1 MTTLSALLYTTY
13 GFIMAI
19 IALLIV
25 NRRNKNYE
33 ISNTHIRILNDL
45 LKEKNT
51 LKALLDKYQEKLTL
65 LNQKLELNK
74 AIDNHITNTKPLKV
88 KLDKKVKTK

>member
-19 IALLIV
+19 IANLIV
-25 NRRNKNYE
+25 NRWNKTNQN
-33 ISNTHIRILNDL
+33 IINDL
-45 LKEKNT
+45 LKEKNI
-51 LKALLDKYQEKLTL
+51 LKALLDKYQSKLEL

-74 AIDNHITNTKPLKV
+74 AIDEYLVNAKTLKV
-88 KLDKKVKTK
+88 KSNKKTYKLKTK